1 MPRMFFLFVLPVLC
15 FLFGRVLG
23 VSLLLRNGVLTCAP
37 LDSSHL
43 FVTPVPGGRHPHIDM
58 HEGKSTKEHKIKI
71 NYLLKKEEVRCGL
84 G

>member
-1 MPRMFFLFVLPVLC
+1 MV
-15 FLFGRVLG
+15 
-23 VSLLLRNGVLTCAP
+23 VLTCAP

-43 FVTPVPGGRHPHIDM
+43 FVTPVPGDRHPHIDM
-58 HEGKSTKEHKIKI
+58 HVGKSTKEHKIKI